1 MSRIKVFYIHHAQLA
16 LSILA
21 IILAY
26 ATGNVILPGIFLYL
40 VWGFE
45 LLKFL
50 FPVKIL
56 SWMMGGDPTP
66 NMFTLR
72 LMAFVSILNIVVI
85 ALSQFSIIGPV
96 WLKVVAIESVVF
108 YLIVELYNFTR

>member
-40 VWGFE
+40 V
-45 LLKFL
+45 
-50 FPVKIL
+50 
-56 SWMMGGDPTP
+56 
-66 NMFTLR
+66 
-72 LMAFVSILNIVVI
+72 IVVI
-85 ALSQFSIIGPV
+85 ALSQFGIIGPV
-96 WLKVVAIESVVF
+96 WLKVVAIESIVF